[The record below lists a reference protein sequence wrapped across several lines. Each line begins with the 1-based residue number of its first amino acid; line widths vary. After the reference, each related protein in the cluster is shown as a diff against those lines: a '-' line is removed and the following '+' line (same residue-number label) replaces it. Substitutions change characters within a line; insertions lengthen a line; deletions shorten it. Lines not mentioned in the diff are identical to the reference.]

1 MQHEY
6 LARDSNP
13 VLRFRRPPC
22 FHHTRKAKRPPAIA
36 AAKQRTSVEGVPRQ
50 GVEPRLAASKTAV
63 LPSHSQGK
71 TVPECPDLESNPDPN
86 LRKIRCAPLH
96 HRDDRPLRNQKTT
109 TVVPHTINNRADDWI
124 RTSMIRFTRAVPFC
138 FEPRRRKSRNALRLR
153 RASSGARI
161 RTPSSGF
168 GDRRLSQEHAA
179 VSAGHRVLA
188 VHTGFGLPTHA
199 AQPKTSC
206 DHLSSIFLKQNAPGT
221 RGTDT
226 RTESDSSLQ
235 LRIPVGF
242 TDKARPTVDPHVR

>member
-1 MQHEY
+1 MAFRNCRRHTTRSSGRSTSPGSRTPSCGFEDRRASIT
-6 LARDSNP
+6 LAR
-13 VLRFRRPPC
+13 
-22 FHHTRKAKRPPAIA
+22 H
-36 AAKQRTSVEGVPRQ
+36 EGSP
-50 GVEPRLAASKTAV
+50 GVWQTA
-63 LPSHSQGK
+63 G
-71 TVPECPDLESNPDPN
+71 PERHL
-86 LRKIRCAPLH
+86 
-96 HRDDRPLRNQKTT
+96 
-109 TVVPHTINNRADDWI
+109 PHTINNRADDWI

-138 FEPRRRKSRNALRLR
+138 FEPRRRKSRNALGLR